1 MKKIL
6 LLIFKIVIILFLGM
20 VWFFLLQGEYEI
32 ITKPYLRN
40 EFPVIHGAGAVVVL
54 AIVLIIIAIAI
65 VTTILSIFREK
76 NYGKHY

>member
-6 LLIFKIVIILFLGM
+6 LLIFKIVIILFLGF
-20 VWFFLLQGEYEI
+20 VWLFILQGEYEI

-40 EFPVIHGAGAVVVL
+40 EFPVIHGAGAVVIL

-65 VTTILSIFREK
+65 VTTILSILKERKYTK
-76 NYGKHY
+76 N